1 MYNACTPDSLD
12 TEDSALRTLR
22 NALTALG
29 TVVLLAGCPGVPGL
43 SGTPTLEPKVLA
55 VTSSDE
61 DGITTALVNLSWP
74 GVTNAAT
81 YQITRKVGDGT
92 SRLRTTLEK
101 TEYTDTVNPNLTL
114 TYVVQAFGANG
125 EEMTSSSPKT
135 VQVLNATVGKPSN
148 LAVDKKV
155 AAADTA
161 VTPNSSKPELSWD
174 EGAGATSYYVRVN
187 EVGDG
192 AKSGK
197 VVYSAIT
204 KTTSAVIGTLSQPEL
219 NIPGYTQIKGDGLVK
234 GKNYYFS
241 VTSIRADVADLSKA
255 TAFDV
260 KMGDAPAKI
269 SFF

>member
-1 MYNACTPDSLD
+1 M
-12 TEDSALRTLR
+12 RTLR
-22 NALTALG
+22 TALAAIG
-29 TVVLLAGCPGVPGL
+29 TVVMLAGCPGVPGI
-43 SGTPTLEPKVLA
+43 SGTPSLDPKVLA

-61 DGITTALVNLSWP
+61 QGITTAYVTLSWAS
-74 GVTNAAT
+74 VTNAAT

-92 SRLRTTLEK
+92 SKLLSTIEK
-101 TEYTDTVNPNLTL
+101 TEYTDVVNPDKQL

-125 EEMTSSSPKT
+125 DEMVSSSPKS
-135 VQVLNATVGKPSN
+135 VQVLNATVGKPTAFTVDSK
-148 LAVDKKV
+148 AVP
-155 AAADTA
+155 AEGA
-161 VTPNSSKPELSWD
+161 VTPNSSKPVLGWEA
-174 EGAGATSYYVRVN
+174 GAGATGYYVTVN
-187 EVGDG
+187 EVGEG
-192 AKSGK
+192 AKSGRMI
-197 VVYSAIT
+197 YSSIT
-204 KTTSAVIGTLSQPEL
+204 KTNTATVGTLSQPDL